1 MERQNVRPILSQFTT
16 DAIAPNGMALCRI
29 TCIDPWALKAT
40 SAKSLC
46 SGAIGNRRKA
56 LSMSALYKES
66 GSCNQIH
73 DIGKITTRKN
83 ARTLTL
89 AASLLETSKRRSSVS
104 HLSFSPC
111 CVDSFIIDAVISSTA
126 LTFGRPSAFT
136 PDKRMHMPSHII
148 EGGQNSANLERH
160 QIVVQWLLHLDRVD
174 L

>member
-1 MERQNVRPILSQFTT
+1 M
-16 DAIAPNGMALCRI
+16 
-29 TCIDPWALKAT
+29 
-40 SAKSLC
+40 
-46 SGAIGNRRKA
+46 AIGVFLLK
-56 LSMSALYKES
+56 LCMSTIDFVETVDTK
-66 GSCNQIH
+66 
-73 DIGKITTRKN
+73 KN

-126 LTFGRPSAFT
+126 LTLGRPSAFT

-148 EGGQNSANLERH
+148 EGGQISANLERH
-160 QIVVQWLLHLDRVD
+160 QIVVQWLLHLDRAD